1 MDLHRYRRQLV
12 INWAFFRE
20 KKKEIGVKVTLRI
33 YSTSFLGK
41 FTGGF
46 FLWNCRFHV
55 FITLPNWKYPCNK
68 LITPDHGLL
77 CTQWQTSPWIQHSS
91 LSLNSRI
98 TWEVFLFLFGEQSL
112 VLTFRT
118 KHSCFW
124 KLSTSGP
131 VACQGTIQW
140 QSLWGQICAPS
151 TGGQRLPSSPWF
163 LPKKK
168 KSMGFI
174 LPN

>member
-55 FITLPNWKYPCNK
+55 FITLPNWKYPCTK

-98 TWEVFLFLFGEQSL
+98 TWEVCFVFIWWTVTHSYLPYKALLFLKAVNFWSCCL
-112 VLTFRT
+112 SRYHPMT
-118 KHSCFW
+118 K
-124 KLSTSGP
+124 P
-131 VACQGTIQW
+131 VGTNM
-140 QSLWGQICAPS
+140 CAQYWRAKAAKFTMVP
-151 TGGQRLPSSPWF
+151 T
-163 LPKKK
+163 
-168 KSMGFI
+168 
-174 LPN
+174 